1 MRKDAAMRADL
12 LDELNPKQKSA
23 AQSCDGRVAIL
34 AVAGAGKTK
43 TISHR
48 IAYAVQ
54 SGAQDQTTG
63 LALSYTTKSAAE
75 LRLRI
80 GQLGVPEFATSTIHG
95 AAWRQLKHFWP
106 QVLGGNPW
114 SLVTNRSRVF
124 DVAFDRASSKFE
136 PSERRTLQVEIERLK
151 ALGLDAESYGN
162 LIPDSNKNLAEIWS
176 HYTDYCHSSRLIDFD
191 DMLQLTVGMLQ
202 SRPDVLSQVQRR
214 YKWFTVDEYQDIT
227 PLQNQLLNLWV
238 GDRNQIC
245 VVGDPTQSIYEFAGA
260 DPSFLREFAKAEET
274 KLFRLDNTYRLTDA
288 IGKIANPIAGWLG
301 EQQLLTS
308 KTGGNVSVQKFT
320 SAAEEIQSLVGYVQK
335 LHLAGHKFSEIA
347 ILLRTGQAVDEFS
360 RALENAG
367 VPVNSRQAGRFID
380 SKLVQQALLT
390 LKAVGG
396 SSEITVLE
404 SVTAVVTGLGW
415 HQSWVESGLGSADW
429 TGLSALVEIAEL
441 GASSVEE
448 FLDSVGD
455 QILALSEPRAN
466 AVSVMTVH
474 QSKGL
479 EWEIVFLPRT
489 NDSMN
494 LSDSSAIAEA
504 RVLFVAVTRAQ
515 NELHM
520 SYAELSD
527 YGQKQILNRFIS
539 ADLPE
544 PLLPNQVI
552 ESLNNEVFKKKEPLK
567 VFADKCEKCGM
578 GISAPIEIM
587 TRWCKKCQPVVNND
601 LLVSLKEIRQK
612 AAEARDIPSWLL
624 ISESAIQSM
633 AIRPP
638 QTNADLKKVAGV
650 SRLSEEETI
659 ELSEI
664 FKLPL

>member
-1 MRKDAAMRADL
+1 VRKDAAMRADL

-23 AQSCDGRVAIL
+23 AQTSDGRVAIL

-48 IAYAVQ
+48 IAYAVGTGRQ
-54 SGAQDQTTG
+54 NPATG

-80 GQLGVPEFATSTIHG
+80 AQLGVPEFATSTIHG

-114 SLVTNRSRVF
+114 NLVTNRSRVF
-124 DVAFDRASSKFE
+124 DVAFDRASAKMDAA
-136 PSERRTLQVEIERLK
+136 ERRTIQVEIERLK

-162 LIPDSNKNLAEIWS
+162 LVSDANKQLAEVWS

-191 DMLQLTVGMLQ
+191 DMLQLTIGMLQ
-202 SRPDVLSQVQRR
+202 SRPDVLQEVQRR
-214 YKWFTVDEYQDIT
+214 YSWFTIDEYQDIT

-238 GDRNQIC
+238 GERDQVC

-260 DPSFLREFAKAEET
+260 DPNFLREFAKAPET
-274 KLFRLDNTYRLTDA
+274 QLFRLDNTYRLTEEV
-288 IGKIANPIAGWLG
+288 GKVANPIAGWLG

-308 KTGGNVSVQKFT
+308 KTGGSVSVQKY
-320 SAAEEIQSLVGYVQK
+320 SNPSDEIHQIVNHIQR
-335 LHLAGHKFSEIA
+335 LHLASHKYSDIA
-347 ILLRTGQAVDEFS
+347 VLLRTGQAVDDYS
-360 RALENAG
+360 RAFENAG
-367 VPVNSRQAGRFID
+367 IPVNTRQGGRFID

-396 SSEITVLE
+396 SSEISVLQ
-404 SVTAVVTGLGW
+404 SVTAVATGLGW
-415 HQSWVESGLGSADW
+415 SPNWVESGLSSADW

-441 GASSVEE
+441 GADTVEE

-455 QILALSEPRAN
+455 QILALAEPRAN

-489 NDSMN
+489 NDSNN
-494 LSDSSAIAEA
+494 LSEESAISEA
-504 RVLFVAVTRAQ
+504 RVLFVAITRAQ
-515 NELHM
+515 TQLHV
-520 SYAELSD
+520 SYPDTSE
-527 YGQKQILNRFIS
+527 YGQKQNLNRFIS

-544 PLLPNQVI
+544 PLLPSQVI
-552 ESLNNEVFKKKEPLK
+552 EAQVNELFRKREPLK
-567 VFADKCEKCGM
+567 VFADKCETCGL
-578 GISAPIEIM
+578 GISAPVEIM
-587 TRWCKKCQPVVNND
+587 TTLCKKCQPPLDNQVLSNVKD
-601 LLVSLKEIRQK
+601 FRQK
-612 AAEARDIPSWLL
+612 AADSRDIPAWLL
-624 ISESAIQSM
+624 ISESAVQSM
-633 AIRPP
+633 SIRPP
-638 QTNADLKKVAGV
+638 KTKEELKRFAGV
-650 SRLSEEETI
+650 NRLTEAEFA

-664 FKLPL
+664 FRLRP